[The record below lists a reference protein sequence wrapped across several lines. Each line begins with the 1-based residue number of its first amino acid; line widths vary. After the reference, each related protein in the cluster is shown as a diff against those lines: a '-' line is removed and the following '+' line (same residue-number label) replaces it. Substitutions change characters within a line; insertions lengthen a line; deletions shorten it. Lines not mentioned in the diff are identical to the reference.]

1 MSTFIPYVVLA
12 VVVLGFFGVCY
23 AVFNKSES
31 NSDAHSV
38 ISKPPKKSRPG
49 RLYEQEK
56 VHITPRETHDGVDVY
71 EAHVDERTSVSKGA
85 IQLHNPVEQ
94 HDFENSVTAE
104 PIVIEPVVAEP
115 IDAVTDTEKTME
127 IPAVES
133 STEDTIALGES
144 PDVMDETRMFNADE
158 INEHLSNIEE
168 DEPEPIGPW
177 GQAAQEDKRVALA
190 IEPFAHAFGVV
201 HGDAMQF
208 VADITRDALAVLG
221 ITKLSEV
228 KLLLQ
233 NIVIQEALL
242 AMQKAYAGSPTTWM
256 KTAAL
261 EAFSDVVQ
269 SPKSSTP
276 YLVAFDALRVLPHL
290 TLGHFQVMAL
300 TLLLQYS
307 RNSNNYGRIHFQHYV
322 EKYIEPFISD
332 LPHDS
337 SFYRQLDYLRCT
349 QQERES
355 VTLTQLL
362 SNSYPFVFN
371 YRGFTKE
378 ELFRA
383 TDGRGVDPRFVVRSL
398 NSNLYKLAVV
408 DESLAQRFFRE
419 ARISDPMVQR
429 DLIALMKSKPTAF
442 RGEEA
447 RQIMDD
453 ISPVLSDLAR
463 VYDESPMC
471 SISLT
476 LLGLYLGR
484 AHVKATIGEEFDL
497 SHWF

>member
-1 MSTFIPYVVLA
+1 MSGLIPYVVLA
-12 VVVLGFFGVCY
+12 VVILGFFAVCY

-31 NSDAHSV
+31 DNETNLEKDVSHKDV
-38 ISKPPKKSRPG
+38 REQNV
-49 RLYEQEK
+49 YEE
-56 VHITPRETHDGVDVY
+56 ETIHVTQKQPHDGVDVY
-71 EAHVDERTSVSKGA
+71 AVEDEIIT
-85 IQLHNPVEQ
+85 EQ
-94 HDFENSVTAE
+94 TLE
-104 PIVIEPVVAEP
+104 IPVV
-115 IDAVTDTEKTME
+115 D
-127 IPAVES
+127 S

-144 PDVMDETRMFNADE
+144 PDMMSATSQFEADATQMFGNESSEVAQPQGPSALEETRMFNADE
-158 INEHLSNIEE
+158 INEHLDNIEE
-168 DEPEPIGPW
+168 EVEPEVSGPW
-177 GQAAQEDKRVALA
+177 AQIAQADKRVAMA
-190 IEPFAHAFGVV
+190 VEPFVHAFGVV
-201 HGDAMQF
+201 QDDTMH
-208 VADITRDALAVLG
+208 VVSEITRDALIALG
-221 ITKLSEV
+221 ITKGSEV
-228 KLLLQ
+228 NLLLQ
-233 NIVIQEALL
+233 NIVIQEALMS
-242 AMQKAYAGSPTTWM
+242 MQKAYVGTPTPWM

-261 EAFSDVVQ
+261 EAFLDVVQ

-322 EKYIEPFISD
+322 EKYIEPFISN
-332 LPHDS
+332 LPYDQ

-349 QQERES
+349 QQEREPVS
-355 VTLTQLL
+355 LTQLL
-362 SNSYPFVFN
+362 GNSYPFVFN

-408 DESLAQRFFRE
+408 DESLAPRFFRE
-419 ARISDPMVQR
+419 ARISDAMVQR
-429 DLIALMKSKPTAF
+429 DLLALMKSKPTAF

-453 ISPVLSDLAR
+453 ISPVLSDLAS
-463 VYDESPMC
+463 VYDASPMC